1 MTKTMT
7 IKISSADTLVLDEA
21 TAEILKTLH
30 TTNNA
35 DTRVEIG
42 SVVNENGVR
51 VLSRKIFIENPS
63 QKTVTVLQ
71 KIDLSHDV
79 KIQVR

>member
-1 MTKTMT
+1 MT

-30 TTNNA
+30 ATNNA